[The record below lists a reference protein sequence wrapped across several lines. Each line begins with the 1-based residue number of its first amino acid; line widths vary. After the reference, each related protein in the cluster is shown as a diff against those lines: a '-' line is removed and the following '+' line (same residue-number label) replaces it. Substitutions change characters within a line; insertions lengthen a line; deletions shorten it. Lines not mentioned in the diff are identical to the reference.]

1 MGITG
6 VESNL
11 GTAIRTGVVLAMSWL
26 MVLVTGKQKELREI
40 SRKELGFICL
50 SGLATG
56 GSWLC
61 YYKALQDG
69 PASVVVPIDKLSILV
84 TIAFSRLVFGERL
97 SRKAALGLAALVAGT
112 IVMLIPS
119 LMG

>member
-1 MGITG
+1 MEKLRG
-6 VESNL
+6 L
-11 GTAIRTGVVLAMSWL
+11 DKR
-26 MVLVTGKQKELREI
+26 EL
-40 SRKELGFICL
+40 LFIAL

-84 TIAFSRLVFGERL
+84 TIGFSRLVFGEKLTAR
-97 SRKAALGLAALVAGT
+97 SGAGLALIVAGT
-112 IVMLIPS
+112 L
-119 LMG
+119 LMVFVR